1 MDEMVAVEA
10 LQEQLLNLSKP
21 LAALDL
27 PLLDAHGATLAS
39 DLLVDEIP
47 VIRSGQLIDSTQIA
61 LAASLGLDRLP
72 CRPHPRVVI
81 ISAGDDLVEP
91 GSKLA
96 DAEDE
101 FESNSWFLT
110 TFARE
115 VGAHAFRVHTIPET
129 AEQLKLVIEDQLVRA
144 DLIVISGESKDES
157 FDLITS
163 VISTLGEIKIVTP
176 NLAESSKHS
185 FGLIGPDKTPVVA
198 LPGDPI
204 SAYISNELFI
214 RPMIRNMMGLYDIHR
229 PITRATLTNDVA
241 SDSGKHAFIRAILS
255 TDNPNRR
262 LVTALPNQDDLIGL
276 SDATGLIVMS
286 EEATSFKAGEEVDVL
301 MLERR
306 FN

>member
-39 DLLVDEIP
+39 DLLVDEKP

-96 DAEDE
+96 DADDE

-163 VISTLGEIKIVTP
+163 VISTLGEIQIVTP
-176 NLAESSKHS
+176 KLAESSKHS
-185 FGLIGPDKTPVVA
+185 FGLIGPDKTPVVV

-204 SAYISNELFI
+204 SNFLSAELFI
-214 RPMIRNMMGLYDIHR
+214 KPMITKM
-229 PITRATLTNDVA
+229 LTGVNTDKPNKKVKLTKSVTSPSGVA
-241 SDSGKHAFIRAILS
+241 SYIRGELNADGQVSPLADQESLMTLSKANCLITLGEKEEKLNSGDSVNIIHL
-255 TDNPNRR
+255 
-262 LVTALPNQDDLIGL
+262 NQD
-276 SDATGLIVMS
+276 
-286 EEATSFKAGEEVDVL
+286 
-301 MLERR
+301 RR
-306 FN
+306 

>member
-1 MDEMVAVEA
+1 MDEMVTVGA

-39 DLLVDEIP
+39 DLLVDEKP

-96 DAEDE
+96 DADDE

-163 VISTLGEIKIVTP
+163 VISTLGEIQIVTP
-176 NLAESSKHS
+176 KLAESSKHS
-185 FGLIGPDKTPVVA
+185 FGLIGPDRTPVVV

-204 SAYISNELFI
+204 SNFLSAELFI
-214 RPMIRNMMGLYDIHR
+214 RPMITKMLTGVNTDKPNKKVKLTKSVTSPSGVAAYIRGELNADGQVSPLADQESLMTLSKANCL
-229 PITRATLTNDVA
+229 ITLGEKEEKLN
-241 SDSGKHAFIRAILS
+241 SGDLVNILK
-255 TDNPNRR
+255 
-262 LVTALPNQDDLIGL
+262 LNQD
-276 SDATGLIVMS
+276 
-286 EEATSFKAGEEVDVL
+286 
-301 MLERR
+301 RR
-306 FN
+306 